1 VSNVDDLRK
10 KLFYFSAFSGI
21 TVFYVAAAL
30 DSSLHWVTRTL
41 FLVGAVS
48 MSYFAL
54 LEYRDLIELYEEEAD
69 SDDSSSGREVIQV
82 EVDES
87 P

>member
-1 VSNVDDLRK
+1 MSNVDELRK
-10 KLFYFSAFSGI
+10 SLLYFSAFSGI
-21 TVFYVAAAL
+21 TAFYAAIAL

-41 FLVGAVS
+41 SLVVTVS

-69 SDDSSSGREVIQV
+69 SHDSSSGREVIPV
-82 EVDES
+82 EVK